1 MKMSIQYNLLIRS
14 TYSNDFQSQEN
25 CQGCTKCQ
33 IKKLRLK
40 TNLHQ
45 QCIQEI
51 ENRNDKHKKN
61 QNDDQSTFPK
71 LPVR

>member
-1 MKMSIQYNLLIRS
+1 MKMSIQYNLHIQS
-14 TYSNDFQSQEN
+14 TYSNNFQSQEN

-51 ENRNDKHKKN
+51 NNRNNHHQNN
-61 QNDDQSTFPK
+61 QNDDQSFIPK